1 MIEKRC
7 MQRFNMQLPILITT
21 SDQMEAKIAKEFV
34 TSDICANGAYVK
46 TPNALSI
53 GTGVLVELPWPPET
67 LCLEVDRK
75 MLISLSGCVV
85 RTDAKGIAIAFN
97 PKYKIIYAQ

>member
-7 MQRFNMQLPILITT
+7 MQRFDMQLPLLITT
-21 SDQMEAKIAKEFV
+21 SDQMEAKITKEFV
-34 TSDICANGAYVK
+34 TSDICASGAYVK
-46 TPNALSI
+46 TPGALSI
-53 GTGVLVELPWPPET
+53 GASVLVELPWPPET
-67 LCLEVDRK
+67 LCLGADRK
-75 MLISLSGCVV
+75 MLILLSGCVV